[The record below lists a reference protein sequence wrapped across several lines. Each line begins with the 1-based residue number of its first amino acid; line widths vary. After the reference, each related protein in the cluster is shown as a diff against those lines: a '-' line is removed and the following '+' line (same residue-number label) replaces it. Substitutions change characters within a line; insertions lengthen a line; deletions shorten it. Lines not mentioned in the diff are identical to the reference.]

1 MNFYF
6 VNCLSRLLKITAKP
20 DISASCQYISNCPHP
35 PLLGTLQQVAPVHAA
50 EPLALLQRVG
60 EVPPERLRQE
70 ERRDAA
76 QAGEGAHDHQR
87 QDPVDGSLQRGE
99 MFIQNIHNI
108 YIVQYAFSKNCEN
121 FSEISLTPPEMV
133 KLSRG
138 EDIIYTVL

>member
-1 MNFYF
+1 MN
-6 VNCLSRLLKITAKP
+6 LHLTDLLRTATEMSDP
-20 DISASCQYISNCPHP
+20 LEEVCISNCPHP

-99 MFIQNIHNI
+99 M
-108 YIVQYAFSKNCEN
+108 VRN
-121 FSEISLTPPEMV
+121 FNEI
-133 KLSRG
+133 
-138 EDIIYTVL
+138 